1 LKRRKE
7 KDGMKAIQVYEYG
20 GPEVLGYEDV
30 PTPDPG
36 QGEVRV
42 RVGAAGLNF
51 IDVYHRLG
59 RYPLPLP
66 FTPGMEGAG
75 VIDALGPGVEG
86 LQVGQRVAYAMKR
99 GSYAE
104 YDLLPAWKAVPL
116 PDEVSLEE
124 AAAVMLQ
131 GMTAHY
137 LTHSTYPLQV
147 GETALVHA
155 AAGGT
160 GSLLVQM
167 AKICGARVIGTCS
180 TEEKA
185 ALARGDGA
193 DEVILYMEVDFEQAV
208 KELTGGRGVD
218 VVYDSVGYE
227 TFDSSL
233 NCLRPRGMMVL
244 FGASSGPVAP
254 QDPQILNQKGS
265 LYLTR
270 PSLGYYLAD
279 RAEILTRAGDIF
291 RWLADGELQVRI
303 DQKYPLAEAAE
314 AHSYIEGR
322 QTKGKVLL
330 IPA

>member
-1 LKRRKE
+1 
-7 KDGMKAIQVYEYG
+7 MKAIQIREYG

-30 PTPDPG
+30 PTPEPG
-36 QGEVRV
+36 QGEIRV

-51 IDVYHRLG
+51 IDVYQRLG

-75 VIDALGPGVEG
+75 VIDALGPGVED

-99 GSYAE
+99 GSYAQ

-116 PDEVSLEE
+116 PGEVSLEE

-137 LTHSTYPLQV
+137 LTHSTYPLQE
-147 GETALVHA
+147 GQTALIHA

-167 AKICGARVIGTCS
+167 AKIRGARVIGTCS

-193 DEVILYMEVDFEQAV
+193 DEVILYTEVDFEQAV
-208 KELTGGRGVD
+208 KELTAGRGVD
-218 VVYDSVGYE
+218 VVYDSVGQE
-227 TFDSSL
+227 TFDRGL

-270 PSLGYYLAD
+270 PSLGAYLAD
-279 RAEILTRAGDIF
+279 REEILDRAGDIF
-291 RWLADGELQVRI
+291 RWLSEGRLKVRI

-314 AHSYIEGR
+314 AHRYLEDR
-322 QTKGKVLL
+322 RTKGKVLL
-330 IPA
+330 IPD

>member
-1 LKRRKE
+1 
-7 KDGMKAIQVYEYG
+7 MKAIQVCEYG

-167 AKICGARVIGTCS
+167 AKIRGARVIGTCS

-265 LYLTR
+265 LYLIR